1 MRDIWMVGP
10 ETAVAR
16 VMAISLFGD
25 GQADH
30 PYLRPCHSVE
40 NRQRIL
46 RRDEDVGYRLDLPRG
61 VAVRATLKRG
71 IETTLRDQCL
81 PCGWALKADGND
93 APVLPVLTASSDGLI
108 SVGDNEGTE
117 ECTWS
122 QMDNAGGGRRRAA
135 RYAGCGCHVT
145 QPLKIVGRFGEAVGQ
160 VMRHFE
166 RFSLAQPAGANKFRQ
181 IGTVRTPRH
190 IMPRGN

>member
-1 MRDIWMVGP
+1 MRNIRMVGP

-30 PYLRPCHSVE
+30 PYLRPCHGVE

-61 VAVRATLKRG
+61 VAVRATLTRG

-81 PCGWALKADGND
+81 PGGWALKA
-93 APVLPVLTASSDGLI
+93 
-108 SVGDNEGTE
+108 
-117 ECTWS
+117 
-122 QMDNAGGGRRRAA
+122 AGGG
-135 RYAGCGCHVT
+135 
-145 QPLKIVGRFGEAVGQ
+145 AVLR
-160 VMRHFE
+160 VMR
-166 RFSLAQPAGANKFRQ
+166 GGVVK
-181 IGTVRTPRH
+181 
-190 IMPRGN
+190 